1 MDTTVKDRIIGL
13 GTLLFAIFNF
23 VYLMPKLVG
32 KIGRPET
39 FFPMFTTSVLM
50 IVGLLLTLGTFRGKA
65 QEESPSSEGAI
76 SKGTSR
82 GKLLWALLI
91 SFVYC
96 FFLERV
102 GFMVLTPICLVA
114 AWVSFEVRNWKIIVF
129 TTMILILAIYL
140 LFEFG
145 LRAPLPRWEW

>member
-1 MDTTVKDRIIGL
+1 MSTALKDRIVGF

-32 KIGRPET
+32 RIGRPET
-39 FFPMFTTSVLM
+39 VFPIFTTSVLLVM
-50 IVGLLLTLGTFRGKA
+50 GLLLTLGTFMGRA
-65 QEESPSSEGAI
+65 EEEPQPSEGPI

-82 GKLLWALLI
+82 GKLLFAVMI

-96 FFLERV
+96 FLLEKV
-102 GFMVLTPICLVA
+102 GFIVLTPICVVA
-114 AWVSFEVRNWKIIVF
+114 AWLFFEVRSWKVIVF
-129 TTMILILAIYL
+129 TTILLIIGIYL

-145 LRAPLPRWEW
+145 LRAPLPKWEL